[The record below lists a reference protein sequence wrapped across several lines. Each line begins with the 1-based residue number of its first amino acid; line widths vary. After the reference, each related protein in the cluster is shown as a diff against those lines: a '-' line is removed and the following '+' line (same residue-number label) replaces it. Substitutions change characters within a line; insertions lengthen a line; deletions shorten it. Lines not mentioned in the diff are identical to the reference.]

1 MMENKEKIYVGS
13 GKEKF
18 DGNLIDVSIN
28 LSKISKNAKD
38 FIFEYGGD
46 KYIKLKVVKKKGPD
60 EYGKSHY
67 VEVDTWKPESSASAE
82 DKGMSYGE
90 PVRKEGSNEE
100 MNFGEY
106 LKKEEQ
112 SDEELPF

>member
-1 MMENKEKIYVGS
+1 MDNNKKIYVGS

-18 DGNLIDVSIN
+18 EGSLINTTIN
-28 LSKISKNAKD
+28 LSKISKTSKD

-46 KYIKLKVVKKKGPD
+46 KFIKLKVVKKKEED

-82 DKGMSYGE
+82 DKGMSFGD
-90 PVRKEGSNEE
+90 PVKTEH
-100 MNFGEY
+100 
-106 LKKEEQ
+106 L
-112 SDEELPF
+112 DEELPF

>member
-1 MMENKEKIYVGS
+1 MDNSKKKIYVGR

-28 LSKISKNAKD
+28 LSKISGASKD
-38 FIFEYGGD
+38 YIFEYGGD
-46 KYIKLKVVKKKGPD
+46 KFIKLKVVKKKETD

-82 DKGMSYGE
+82 DKGMSFGD
-90 PVRKEGSNEE
+90 PV
-100 MNFGEY
+100 
-106 LKKEEQ
+106 KKEEKY
-112 SDEELPF
+112 DDDIPF

>member
-1 MMENKEKIYVGS
+1 MDNSKKKIYVGS

-28 LSKISKNAKD
+28 LSKSSGSSKD
-38 FIFEYGGD
+38 YIFEYGGD
-46 KYIKLKVVKKKGPD
+46 KFIKLKVVKKKETD

-82 DKGMSYGE
+82 DKGMSFGD
-90 PVRKEGSNEE
+90 PV
-100 MNFGEY
+100 
-106 LKKEEQ
+106 KKEEKY
-112 SDEELPF
+112 DDDIPF

>member
-1 MMENKEKIYVGS
+1 MDNSKKKIYVGS

-28 LSKISKNAKD
+28 LSRISETSKD

-46 KYIKLKVVKKKGPD
+46 KFIKLKVVKKKEMD

-67 VEVDTWKPESSASAE
+67 VEVDTWKPTSAATAE
-82 DKGMSYGE
+82 DKGMSFGD
-90 PVRKEGSNEE
+90 PVRT
-100 MNFGEY
+100 
-106 LKKEEQ
+106 EQ
-112 SDEELPF
+112 PYDDGIPF